1 MRTFPVI
8 AQLQLFVR
16 ALVVAAVLSACPFGQ
31 LRAAERPS
39 KPNII
44 IMMAD
49 DMGIGDTSAY
59 LGVRLSPN
67 APPIERTLRTP
78 NLARFARSAMVFTD
92 GYAPASMCSATRY
105 SLLTGRFAHR
115 SYLKNQGWLPHG
127 PNTPMIQQ
135 ALTTLPEML
144 QASGFRTAG
153 IGKYHIGMS
162 FDDGAGKP
170 ADDFY
175 FHDVD
180 FTKPIL
186 DGPTH
191 HGFDEYFGV
200 MGNTEDPLDTEPR
213 VLIRN
218 DRFTFTDRS
227 RMKLIGMKN
236 REGRI
241 LAAPDWD
248 LRNLGPLYLREA
260 ESFIDRQSKKND
272 EPFFLYYVPNANH
285 FQRNPDGDYAVP
297 DRIAG
302 TPIKGRSRYSD
313 AAKAGDREDMVLE
326 NDVVFGK
333 LLTQLKTTDDPRWP
347 GHKLIENTLV
357 IFTSDNGP
365 NIGDNLGRNQ
375 ESGGLRGKKAKL
387 WEGGIRVPFIVSWPA
402 VLEGGK
408 LNRSIVT
415 LTDLYATLAQVV
427 GHSLAPDE
435 AQDSRDVFAYWKD
448 TPDSPDNRP
457 RVFFCHL
464 GPPYLNDALAIRQG
478 TNKLIVNGGLA
489 MPWAPW
495 SADGSRGASIPTV
508 FYDLKNNLDEDA
520 DTNIEPPK
528 DVADQLAATLLKI
541 NNRGHARD
549 LNLPSGPELVVDP
562 GWHNLRND
570 VTGEIGSEFQLRA
583 GSGEKL
589 VTHLG
594 MFDDH
599 DKDAPIRP
607 ARAVPTEHQ
616 RDQPSLHSAQSKKRR
631 IVANHVLR
639 LLRIESD
646 EATEIA
652 QCHVSPEDSGE
663 LRESFRYICLDQA
676 VRLQQ
681 NVTYILLMSTEVAD
695 GDRFRDPAS
704 FDGLS
709 PLVHPDVIV
718 RRSMLVRGEDVTS
731 ATGLPAFE
739 DLSNSYSL
747 FRAPI
752 GPTLLFQQ

>member
-1 MRTFPVI
+1 MKKLHNRTKLNTFLVAFAAATTILSPCFVD
-8 AQLQLFVR
+8 QLQ
-16 ALVVAAVLSACPFGQ
+16 AV
-31 LRAAERPS
+31 ERPS

-67 APPIERTLRTP
+67 TPPIERTLRTP
-78 NLARFARSAMVFTD
+78 NLERFARSAMLFTD

-115 SYLKNQGWLPHG
+115 SYLKYQGWLPHG
-127 PNTPMIQQ
+127 PNTPMIQR

-144 QASGFRTAG
+144 QASGYRTAG
-153 IGKYHIGMS
+153 IGKYHVGMS
-162 FDDGAGKP
+162 FDDGEGQP

-180 FTKPIL
+180 FTKPLL

-200 MGNTEDPLDTEPR
+200 PGNTEDPLDTEPR

-227 RMKLIGMKN
+227 RMKLIGMKK

-248 LRNLGPLYLREA
+248 LRNLGPLYLDEA
-260 ESFIDRQSKKND
+260 KSFIDRQSTKTD

-285 FQRNPDGDYAVP
+285 FQRNPQGDYAVP
-297 DRIAG
+297 DEIAG
-302 TPIKGRSRYSD
+302 TPIKGESRYSD
-313 AAKAGDREDMVLE
+313 AAGAGEREDMVLE
-326 NDVVFGK
+326 NDVVVGK
-333 LLTQLKTTDDPRWP
+333 LLTQLKATDDPRWP
-347 GHKLIENTLV
+347 GHKLIENTLI

-408 LNRSIVT
+408 VNRSIVT
-415 LTDLYATLAQVV
+415 LTDLYATLAHIV

-435 AQDSRDVFAYWKD
+435 AHDSYNVFAYWKD
-448 TPDSPDNRP
+448 KPETPDTRP

-478 TNKLIVNGGLA
+478 SHKLIVDGGLA
-489 MPWAPW
+489 MPWAT
-495 SADGSRGASIPTV
+495 GASQGARGDSNPTV
-508 FYDLKNNLDEDA
+508 FYDLTKNLYEDG
-520 DTNIEPPK
+520 DRTNEPK
-528 DVADQLAATLLKI
+528 EFAAQLAAKLLEI
-541 NNRGHARD
+541 HNRGHARELD
-549 LNLPSGPELVVDP
+549 LPSGPELFVAP

-570 VTGEIGSEFQLRA
+570 VTGEIGFEFRLRE
-583 GSGEKL
+583 GIGTKQ

-594 MFDDH
+594 MWDDH
-599 DKDAPIRP
+599 DKDRP
-607 ARAVPTEHQ
+607 VRAARAVPRDHEN
-616 RDQPSLHSAQSKKRR
+616 DQPPSFITQDKRR
-631 IVANHVLR
+631 QIEAPHVLR
-639 LLRIESD
+639 LLRLESN
-646 EATEIA
+646 ERIEIA
-652 QCHVSPEDSGE
+652 RIKIAAGQAGQLHH
-663 LRESFRYICLDQA
+663 SFRYFP
-676 VRLQQ
+676 LQKP
-681 NVTYILLMSTEVAD
+681 VTLSENRVYVLLMSTKAAD
-695 GDRFRDPAS
+695 GDPFLDPVA

-709 PLVHPDVIV
+709 PLIHRDVRV
-718 RRSMLVRGEDVTS
+718 QRNVLVRPHITNYSES
-731 ATGLPAFE
+731 IPAFE
-739 DLSNSYSL
+739 DLTNSYS
-747 FRAPI
+747 RYRTPI
-752 GPTLLFQQ
+752 GPTLLFQR